1 MQRVARRWW
10 PSTEMAAPGLRPPAA
25 TGEHALLAIAVG
37 VSLLLHLALLSLHF
51 KIPELPRV
59 DREKA
64 LDVVLVERTPP
75 AAAPASRVVDE
86 PATPSAASPAP
97 SRQHKVDAR
106 PQPPAKPPA
115 AKPAPKPTL
124 AGRSEREGVP
134 LQPPAP
140 SGSDLAQNALAAAR
154 GGLGG
159 DPGQGSERRRGI
171 GTRAEE
177 YRFAQYIED
186 WRLKVER
193 VGTLNYPDAAR
204 GKLSGTLV
212 LTVSIRSDGSVEKI
226 EINRSSGHR
235 LLDDAARRI
244 VQMAAP
250 YAPFPP
256 AIRRD
261 TDVLEL
267 TRVWSFVNGD
277 SLQTGAFNR

>member
-1 MQRVARRWW
+1 
-10 PSTEMAAPGLRPPAA
+10 MAAPALRHTAA
-25 TGEHALLAIAVG
+25 SGEHALLAIAVG
-37 VSLLLHLALLSLHF
+37 VSLLLHLALLSLQF
-51 KIPELPRV
+51 RIPELPRV
-59 DREKA
+59 PGEKA
-64 LDVVLVERTPP
+64 LEVVLVERTPP
-75 AAAPASRVVDE
+75 AAAPANRGE
-86 PATPSAASPAP
+86 PSAPSVAQPSP

-115 AKPAPKPTL
+115 AKPAPKPTP

-134 LQPPAP
+134 AAP

-154 GGLGG
+154 GGLVS
-159 DPGQGSERRRGI
+159 DAGQGSERRRAI
-171 GTRAEE
+171 GTRVEE

>member
-1 MQRVARRWW
+1 
-10 PSTEMAAPGLRPPAA
+10 MAAPALRHTAA
-25 TGEHALLAIAVG
+25 SGEHALLAIAVG
-37 VSLLLHLALLSLHF
+37 VSLLLHLALLSLQF
-51 KIPELPRV
+51 RIPELPRV
-59 DREKA
+59 AGEKA
-64 LDVVLVERTPP
+64 LEVVLVERTPP
-75 AAAPASRVVDE
+75 ATAPASRGE
-86 PATPSAASPAP
+86 PSAPSLAQPSPP
-97 SRQHKVDAR
+97 RQPKVDAK
-106 PQPPAKPPA
+106 PAAVIAKPA
-115 AKPAPKPTL
+115 AKPAPV
-124 AGRSEREGVP
+124 GRSEREDAP
-134 LQPPAP
+134 LSLPTPR
-140 SGSDLAQNALAAAR
+140 GSDLAQNALAAAR
-154 GGLGG
+154 GGLVS
-159 DPGQGSERRRGI
+159 DAGQGSERRRGI
-171 GTRAEE
+171 GTRVEE